1 MLNIGGHHEGAVF
14 DHSIDR
20 RCALGTRACT
30 YRFLNLLIIIKVLVR
45 VSPMIRIAR
54 PGDISATINLAS
66 LLWSLS
72 VSRCSIIVYPL
83 TVEPKTPR
91 HCYARLSSSR
101 VADVTEPWNDIHELK
116 RFVCAFPTAAIWTRQ
131 YSDLS

>member
-14 DHSIDR
+14 GHSIDR

-54 PGDISATINLAS
+54 PGDISATINL
-66 LLWSLS
+66 
-72 VSRCSIIVYPL
+72 IVMHVFRPL
-83 TVEPKTPR
+83 VLPMSQNHGTIFTN
-91 HCYARLSSSR
+91 L
-101 VADVTEPWNDIHELK
+101 
-116 RFVCAFPTAAIWTRQ
+116 
-131 YSDLS
+131 SDLFALFLLLLYGHDSILICPDWFTHVNFGSLG